1 MAQKNAASSDATLND
16 FEKSLSELENLVD
29 ELESGDISLEESL
42 KKFERGVQLA
52 RTCQGVLKNA
62 ELRVEQLLE
71 NNGET
76 TVAPLQE

>member
-1 MAQKNAASSDATLND
+1 MAQKKAASSDATLND

-29 ELESGDISLEESL
+29 ELETGDISLEESL

-71 NNGET
+71 NDGQI
-76 TVAPLQE
+76 TVTDLNE